1 MSYSIDA
8 LTDNCY
14 PGTSVLIN
22 KFDINDDEQLQ
33 KVEALVVSAK
43 IAQLEQFPITGIFD
57 FSHYKAIHRELFCD
71 LYDWAGLVRTVDF
84 SKKGTHFCPASDIEN
99 RARLIFGRLK
109 EQDFF
114 QNLSHLDYVTE
125 IVDFY
130 CSTNELHPY
139 REGNGRAQ
147 RAFLTQLI
155 RHFGRDINFS
165 DIDGDLLMV
174 ATIQSASG
182 VNDLLKDIFDKAIIQ
197 E

>member
-71 LYDWAGLVRTVDF
+71 LYDWAGQVRTVDF
-84 SKKGTHFCPASDIEN
+84 SKKGTHFCPA
-99 RARLIFGRLK
+99 
-109 EQDFF
+109 
-114 QNLSHLDYVTE
+114 
-125 IVDFY
+125 
-130 CSTNELHPY
+130 
-139 REGNGRAQ
+139 
-147 RAFLTQLI
+147 
-155 RHFGRDINFS
+155 S

-182 VNDLLKDIFDKAIIQ
+182 VNDLLKDIFDKAII
-197 E
+197 